1 MNSNFGLNNM
11 KDKEKKEN
19 NSKDTEKKK
28 TKSRRISSDGSIYA

>member
-1 MNSNFGLNNM
+1 M